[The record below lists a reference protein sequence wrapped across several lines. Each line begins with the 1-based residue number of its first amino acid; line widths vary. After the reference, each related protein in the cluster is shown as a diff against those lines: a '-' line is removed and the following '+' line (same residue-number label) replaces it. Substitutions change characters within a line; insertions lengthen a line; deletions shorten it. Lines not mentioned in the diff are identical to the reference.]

1 MPWSQPI
8 RAQYLEG
15 SGPIRGLHS
24 HPRATCTVSLLATAQ
39 SGWPRQAPALS
50 ASTATSTPSS
60 RWSASGRWR
69 LAWRRPDCRP
79 SCSSSL
85 WVTAPLML
93 VSRDSSTSPSFRS
106 PWSRGSA
113 PGLTFTSSPGRRMR
127 WESDISGAAVASNL
141 IISGQFTPHTSHLTT
156 SSSWN
161 LKNLAF
167 HLYLTPFQISHLKS
181 HTSNL
186 TPQISYLKSRTSNLI
201 PQISHL
207 KPMTSDHWAVVPR
220 AVAEALSSERGRLP
234 AGSEKHL
241 AWAGGLEL
249 HTKPWVRARAG
260 REYWER
266 MRPAGGR
273 PFSAAMS
280 SPDNWNWGTE
290 GTERQSH
297 LTVSLYWEQINHN

>member
-69 LAWRRPDCRP
+69 LGWRRPDCRP

-106 PWSRGSA
+106 PWNRGSA

-141 IISGQFTPHTSHLTT
+141 IISGQFTPHTSHLPTP
-156 SSSWN
+156 SFWN
-161 LKNLAF
+161 LKYLAF
-167 HLYLTPFQISHLKS
+167 HLYLTPFQISYLKSHTSNLIPQISYLKS

-186 TPQISYLKSRTSNLI
+186 TPE
-201 PQISHL
+201 
-207 KPMTSDHWAVVPR
+207 TSDLPPLTCCAQGCGGGAEQWA
-220 AVAEALSSERGRLP
+220 
-234 AGSEKHL
+234 
-241 AWAGGLEL
+241 
-249 HTKPWVRARAG
+249 
-260 REYWER
+260 
-266 MRPAGGR
+266 RPAACWEWEAPGLGWGAGAPHQALGESSGR
-273 PFSAAMS
+273 PGVLGEDETCGGEAFLC
-280 SPDNWNWGTE
+280 
-290 GTERQSH
+290 SH
-297 LTVSLYWEQINHN
+297 VQPG